1 MAFVTAV
8 GEVAEVQMRGTFTAA
23 GSTSKFIFNIFHFRL
38 ATLAAAPTKTALA
51 TIFNTNIRTP
61 FLAAANVRYDTDGTD
76 VRCINDATDVYQS
89 FITAPAL
96 QGAIATDSEPVTTC
110 VSMLYRTGLRGK
122 NYRGAKRFAGVN
134 EVDTTGDV
142 LTGAGLVR
150 WQTLQTALAAN
161 MTDALGNVWVP
172 CVVSRSLSQLVA
184 NPTTVVNNDVVAV
197 LLNLNIGT
205 MRGRRVATVR

>member
-1 MAFVTAV
+1 MPFVTLV

-23 GSTSKFIFNIFHFRL
+23 GSGSKNILNIFHFRL

-51 TIFNTNIRTP
+51 TAFNAAHRANY
-61 FLAAANVRYDTDGTD
+61 LAAANIRYDTDGTD
-76 VRCINDATDVYQS
+76 VRCINDATDVFQS
-89 FITAPAL
+89 FIAAPAL
-96 QGAIATDSEPVTTC
+96 QGAIVTDSEPVTTT
-110 VSMLYRTGLRGK
+110 VSMLYRTGLRGR

-142 LTGAGLVR
+142 LTGAGLIR
-150 WQTLQTALAAN
+150 WQTLVATLQAGLV
-161 MTDALGNVWVP
+161 DALGNVWVP
-172 CVVSRSLSQLVA
+172 CVVSRTLSQLLV

-197 LLNLNIGT
+197 LLNLTIGT